1 MPTLSTSPSTT
12 FETSR
17 GWYGGR
23 QCVVARQ
30 RVVCSD
36 GNRFV
41 ALGGNVPAFAKVI
54 AAELYNTIV
63 PTVSGTATAVT
74 ADSIALMMYPVSN
87 SALTNAVLTAPPS
100 TVINIGLTYGAPTV
114 TQPVNSNGIILAQ
127 TPGIGTSETN
137 GRYRGAPLVE
147 RVNTNRH
154 MAENPY
160 PIAAL
165 LALVPAGLSSNVSQ
179 AGSTSAIT
187 TGYCFGTALTG
198 TGTQAALMDVTLYI
212 ETYADYPSF

>member
-1 MPTLSTSPSTT
+1 MSQPSTT
-12 FETSR
+12 PTTTFTEKTS
-17 GWYGGR
+17 WYGGR
-23 QCVVARQ
+23 KCKVITQ
-30 RVVCSD
+30 RVVCSA
-36 GNRFV
+36 GSRYV
-41 ALGGNVPAFAKVI
+41 ALGGNVPAYSKII
-54 AAELYNTIV
+54 ASMIYNTIV

-87 SALTNAVLTAPPS
+87 SAITAALTAPPS
-100 TVINIGLTYGAPTV
+100 TVINIGLTYAAPTV

-154 MAENPY
+154 VAENPY
-160 PIAAL
+160 PAAAL
-165 LALVPAGLSSNVSQ
+165 LALVPSGLSSNVSQ

-187 TGYCFGTALTG
+187 TGYCFGTALTE
-198 TGTQAALMDVTLYI
+198 TQTQSALVDVVLYI
-212 ETYADYPSF
+212 ETLSDYPT